1 MNRVL
6 SSVLSAEP
14 DATVPWTQRQM
25 KLGKFGTH
33 MRSEFALHRWG
44 VAGDD
49 DASLE
54 LLSDPTLTAHAIDVL
69 GRILLRRGQ
78 QSGEAPLGF
87 SVHLRAPH
95 QPDVVLTVAGGTA
108 QLDMNTVQADGR
120 ALRCDDAAARLL
132 LLA

>member
-54 LLSDPTLTAHAIDVL
+54 LLHQHGIRHSSASVL
-69 GRILLRRGQ
+69 HNLGYVRHQLGDDRAALPLFREALALFVNQGDHRGIAECLVGLGVCLRLKPRHRRG
-78 QSGEAPLGF
+78 
-87 SVHLRAPH
+87 
-95 QPDVVLTVAGGTA
+95 
-108 QLDMNTVQADGR
+108 
-120 ALRCDDAAARLL
+120 
-132 LLA
+132 